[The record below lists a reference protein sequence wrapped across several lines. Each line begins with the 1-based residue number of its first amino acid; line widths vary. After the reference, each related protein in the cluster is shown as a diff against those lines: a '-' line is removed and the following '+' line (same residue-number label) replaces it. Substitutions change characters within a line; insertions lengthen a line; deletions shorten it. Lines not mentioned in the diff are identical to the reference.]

1 MNGTTATVGN
11 DSTTT
16 VATTIATTASDAVT
30 IATQSLVFIVISI
43 SSGILA
49 AIVRVWSWL
58 IRSQF
63 SAVRY
68 TVCPIEYFGN
78 NPSPIKKKTWHRMH
92 IHLFV
97 QRLSVN
103 RITQKRMLRFFWVWN
118 WKYRDSGE
126 FDPLQKSL
134 VPCTTSKMGWS
145 GIDYHPFPCKLLAV
159 GVTPGAL
166 PMPTHNYRL
175 PPPLLKFDK
184 YMNNVINLFH
194 TEYWFYILQYKAVMG
209 LRWPT
214 WEQ

>member
-78 NPSPIKKKTWHRMH
+78 NPSPIKKNMTSNAYSFVRSALVGQQDHSKTHAP
-92 IHLFV
+92 IFLGLKLEI
-97 QRLSVN
+97 QG
-103 RITQKRMLRFFWVWN
+103 LRGVWPLTKIAGSLHDIQN
-118 WKYRDSGE
+118 GLKWDRFSPL
-126 FDPLQKSL
+126 PLQTVSSRRNPRRSPYAYTQL
-134 VPCTTSKMGWS
+134 STPPPYWNSTNTWTTS
-145 GIDYHPFPCKLLAV
+145 
-159 GVTPGAL
+159 
-166 PMPTHNYRL
+166 
-175 PPPLLKFDK
+175 
-184 YMNNVINLFH
+184 
-194 TEYWFYILQYKAVMG
+194 
-209 LRWPT
+209 
-214 WEQ
+214 

>member
-1 MNGTTATVGN
+1 
-11 DSTTT
+11 
-16 VATTIATTASDAVT
+16 
-30 IATQSLVFIVISI
+30 
-43 SSGILA
+43 
-49 AIVRVWSWL
+49 
-58 IRSQF
+58 
-63 SAVRY
+63 
-68 TVCPIEYFGN
+68 
-78 NPSPIKKKTWHRMH
+78 MH

-145 GIDYHPFPCKLLAV
+145 GIDFHPFHCKLLAV

-184 YMNNVINLFH
+184 YMNNFINLFH
-194 TEYWFYILQYKAVMG
+194 TEYWFYTPIQGSDGITLADVGAIIPLMTPASGPYKNK
-209 LRWPT
+209 PT
-214 WEQ
+214 KGT